1 MTVALIPGSFDPPT
15 NGHLDVIERCARLFD
30 EVVVAVIKN
39 PSKQPLFTEV
49 ERIELLVTV
58 TSRWDNVTIGAF
70 GGLLVDYAEEVG
82 ADVIVKGLRAVTDF
96 DYELQMSQMNRALS
110 GIDTFFVATSPEYG
124 YLSSSLVKEVS
135 QYGGRVD
142 ELVPEMVAAALK
154 ERFACAQSRLC
165 PTRSRRTSRFPR
177 CPGTSSTCSRT

>member
-1 MTVALIPGSFDPPT
+1 MTTALIPGSFDPPT
-15 NGHLDVIERCARLFD
+15 NGHLDVIERCEMLFD
-30 EVVVAVIKN
+30 EIIVAIIKN
-39 PSKQPLFTEV
+39 PSKHPLFTEA
-49 ERIELLVTV
+49 ERREMLEAMTE
-58 TSRWDNVTIGAF
+58 RWDSVTIGSF
-70 GGLLVDYAEEVG
+70 GGLLVDYAEEAG

-154 ERFACAQSRLC
+154 ERFA
-165 PTRSRRTSRFPR
+165 
-177 CPGTSSTCSRT
+177 

>member
-1 MTVALIPGSFDPPT
+1 MTAALIPGSFDPPT
-15 NGHLDVIERCARLFD
+15 NGHLDVIERCEGLFD
-30 EVVVAVIKN
+30 EIIVAIILN
-39 PSKQPLFTEV
+39 PSKEPLFTEA
-49 ERIELLVTV
+49 ERTEMLRAMTE
-58 TSRWDNVTIGAF
+58 RWDNVTIGSF

-135 QYGGRVD
+135 QYGGAVD
-142 ELVPEMVAAALK
+142 ELVPEIVAAALK
-154 ERFACAQSRLC
+154 EHFA
-165 PTRSRRTSRFPR
+165 
-177 CPGTSSTCSRT
+177 